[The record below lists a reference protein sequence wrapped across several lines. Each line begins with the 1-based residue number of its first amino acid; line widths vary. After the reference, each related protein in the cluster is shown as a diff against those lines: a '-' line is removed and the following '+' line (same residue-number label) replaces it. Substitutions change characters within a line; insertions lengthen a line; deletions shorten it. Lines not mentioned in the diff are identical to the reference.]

1 MNRHFAVLAL
11 AALLS
16 ACGSEAGREATP
28 PTGPQV
34 ERPTFDGAVA
44 HDLVR
49 QQVAFG
55 PRVPGE
61 PGHTRQLAWMDS
73 LLGVWADSLEHQSFS
88 YVTSQGVELSLT
100 NLLARFRP
108 QAEHRILI
116 LAHWDTRPWSDQAAD
131 PADRELPVP
140 GANDAG
146 SGTAILLQLA
156 QMMAQLPPPTGVD
169 LLFIDGEDY
178 GPGTEDMFMG
188 SKYFASSLPRPIPWS
203 YGILLDMVGDLDPSY
218 PMEAHSAEFAPALT
232 QRIWRVAQQ
241 LGFGAYFPARVGSR
255 VVDDHIPLNEAG
267 LQTVDIIDFQ
277 FGPENR
283 LWHTPQDTPENTSAE
298 SLRMV
303 GEVVAELIYRGG

>member
-1 MNRHFAVLAL
+1 MNRFYVLL
-11 AALLS
+11 AMALLFS
-16 ACGSEAGREATP
+16 GCGSEETRQGVP

-34 ERPTFDGAVA
+34 ERPSFDGAAA

-55 PRVPGE
+55 PRVPE
-61 PGHTRQLAWMDS
+61 ESGHALQLAWMDS
-73 LLGVWADSLEHQSFS
+73 VLVEWADSVEHQSFS
-88 YVTSQGVELSLT
+88 HVTSQGLELNLT

-108 QAEHRILI
+108 EAEHRILL
-116 LAHWDTRPWSDQAAD
+116 LAHWDTRPWSDQATNML
-131 PADRELPVP
+131 DRETPVP
-140 GANDAG
+140 GANDGG
-146 SGTAILLQLA
+146 SGTAILLHLA
-156 QMMAQLPPPTGVD
+156 ELMAQLPPPTGVD

-188 SKYFASSLPRPIPWS
+188 SRYFASNLPRPIPWS

-218 PMEAHSAEFAPALT
+218 PMEANSAEFAPILT

-267 LQTVDIIDFQ
+267 LQTVDIIDFE
-277 FGPENR
+277 FGPGNR

-303 GEVVAELIYRGG
+303 GEVMAELIYRGG